1 MFTISPATEADLPFM
16 REMLY
21 QSIFVQPP
29 PPRSILDQ
37 PEFKHYI
44 AGWGKPHDA
53 GFIATDAASDEPIGA
68 TWIRLLTHDDPGWGY
83 VDDDTPEVCTLA
95 VMPQWR
101 GRGVGTAL
109 MDALLRYVDVRYEQ
123 VSLSC
128 DPNNPAMRLYQ
139 RLGFAYHSVSGTS
152 HTLVRRTNPHSPLA
166 NRK

>member
-1 MFTISPATEADLPFM
+1 M

-29 PPRSILDQ
+29 PPRGILDQ
-37 PEFKHYI
+37 PEFRHYI
-44 AGWGKPHDA
+44 EGWGRAHDA
-53 GFIATDAASDEPIGA
+53 GFIAATNSTNGDPIGA

-83 VDDDTPEVCTLA
+83 VDDHTPEVCTLA
-95 VMPQWR
+95 VIPQWR

-109 MDALLRYVDVRYEQ
+109 MAALLQHTDARFEQ

-139 RLGFAYHSVSGTS
+139 RLGFAYHGVSGTS
-152 HTLVRRTNPHSPLA
+152 HTLVRRTK
-166 NRK
+166 R